1 MDRFMDK
8 IGDTIA
14 PIATKMTSNRYL
26 SAIKEGFFG
35 STPILIAGSIFLLFT
50 SLPFN
55 GYAEFMTNIFG
66 KKWMDFFYLPYQASF
81 NLMSIYVV
89 VGMAR
94 SLSKY
99 YKVDEKLAIALS
111 FVGIFVLT
119 PLIFTADGAKG
130 LPLDNFAAKGLFVCM
145 IATAISI
152 EIYRFCAQ
160 KGITIKMPDSVPQNV
175 SNAFAAVIPAFAI
188 ILLFDVLRTLFA
200 MTDFGSAQQFI
211 FTILQQPLQSLGGT
225 LPATFIALLVESV
238 IWCFGIHGSSI
249 VSSVMNPIW
258 YALSAENLAA
268 VEAGIAMP
276 NIVNYQFISFFVK
289 LGGIGA
295 TLSLTLLCLF
305 KSKSDQY
312 KALGKLGIGAS
323 LFNINE
329 PIIFGFPIVLNP
341 MMMIPFVLSNVTVG
355 VVTYAAIWSGLVP
368 YINGVNLPYT
378 IPVVISGF
386 MLCGWRGALL
396 QVVLLLITGLIYYPF
411 FKAQDK
417 QAYLE
422 EQEQK
427 KLASQ

>member
-289 LGGIGA
+289 LGEVGA

>member
-289 LGGIGA
+289 LGGVEA

>member
-289 LGGIGA
+289 LGGVGA

-312 KALGKLGIGAS
+312 KALGKLSIGAS

>member
-99 YKVDEKLAIALS
+99 YKVDEKLTIALS

-289 LGGIGA
+289 LGGVGA

>member
-1 MDRFMDK
+1 MDKFMDK
-8 IGDTIA
+8 IGDAIA
-14 PIATKMTSNRYL
+14 PIATKMTANRYL

-50 SLPFN
+50 SLPFT
-55 GYAEFMTNIFG
+55 GYADFMTNTFG
-66 KKWMDFFYLPYQASF
+66 EGWMDFFYLPYQASF

-94 SLSKY
+94 SLASY
-99 YKVDEKLAIALS
+99 YKVDVKLAIALS

-119 PLIFTADGAKG
+119 PLIYTADNVKG

-145 IATAISI
+145 IATAISV
-152 EIYRFCAQ
+152 EIYRFCVQ

-200 MTDFGSAQQFI
+200 MTDFGSAQAFI
-211 FTILQQPLQSLGGT
+211 FTILQQPLQSLGGS
-225 LPATFIALLVESV
+225 LPATVIALLIEAV

-258 YALSAENLAA
+258 YALSADNLAA

-276 NIVNYQFISFFVK
+276 HIVNYQFISFFVK
-289 LGGIGA
+289 IGGVGA

-305 KSKSDQY
+305 KARSNQY
-312 KALGKLGIGAS
+312 KALGKLSIGSS

-329 PIIFGFPIVLNP
+329 PVIFGFPIVLNP
-341 MMMIPFVLSNVTVG
+341 MMMIPFILANITVG
-355 VVTYAAIWSGLVP
+355 IVTYVAIWSGLVP

-378 IPVVISGF
+378 IPVIISGF

-396 QVVLLLITGLIYYPF
+396 QVALLGITGLIYYPF

-417 QAYLE
+417 QAYE
-422 EQEQK
+422 EEQK
-427 KLASQ
+427 KILNS

>member
-289 LGGIGA
+289 LGGVGA

-355 VVTYAAIWSGLVP
+355 VVTCAAIWSGLVP

>member
-99 YKVDEKLAIALS
+99 YKVDEKLGIALS

-152 EIYRFCAQ
+152 EIYRFCTQ

-200 MTDFGSAQQFI
+200 LTAFGSAQQFI

-268 VEAGIAMP
+268 VEAGTAMP

-289 LGGIGA
+289 LGGVGA

-312 KALGKLGIGAS
+312 KALAKLGIGAS

-341 MMMIPFVLSNVTVG
+341 MMMIPFVLSNITVG

-396 QVVLLLITGLIYYPF
+396 QIVLLLITGLIYYPF

>member
-175 SNAFAAVIPAFAI
+175 SNAFAAVIAAFAI

-238 IWCFGIHGSSI
+238 IWCFCIHGSSI

-289 LGGIGA
+289 LGGVGA

>member
-268 VEAGIAMP
+268 VKAGIAMP

-289 LGGIGA
+289 LGGVGA

>member
-289 LGGIGA
+289 LGGVGA

-312 KALGKLGIGAS
+312 KALAKLGIGAS

>member
-145 IATAISI
+145 ITTAISI
-152 EIYRFCAQ
+152 EIYRFCTQ

-200 MTDFGSAQQFI
+200 LTAFGSAQQFI

-268 VEAGIAMP
+268 VEAGTAMP

-289 LGGIGA
+289 LGGVGA